1 MKKYLLTLLVFAL
14 CMLVTAAG
22 AALIEAPGSYRE
34 AVVPAGSTG
43 VFPVSVGG
51 LTDAEGVYFN
61 LTFDNTLLSVE
72 SVSANDAIPGSR
84 VTANINN
91 ESGWM
96 QVAVTNTEGITVE
109 EWPCTPL
116 VDITFRST
124 GIEGESPLQF
134 VGTMGY
140 NSTYSQGFELEEFY
154 GAYNGTIR
162 VVESP
167 STIRAPSGELA
178 PGESRTFAVSVDNL
192 AGATQIWFELMY
204 DGSYLIIDDIQPAL
218 PGAVITQASA
228 NNGIYEFEP
237 TALESVPEEVR
248 LNLQQH
254 HGSNMMYMELE
265 IPGGLTTTGY
275 TDVVDITFRPTNRTG
290 TGDIDFYYHCTYQ
303 DENESTQFF
312 DIQTPGQ
319 IVTNG
324 GGKYPVLGEFQ
335 APSGT
340 VDTGSQ
346 KVLPLMVR
354 SLDNAE
360 GAYVQVKWNSAIINV
375 TSVSL
380 NEAARDAGVTLD
392 GCQYS
397 SDYYEPV
404 GYLEAGIGNLTNLN
418 TASWTPLLDLT
429 VRANATSG
437 RTPVNIFGTAYTI
450 PGENVSIVYPPASLE
465 NGQISIT
472 VPEKA
477 DLNGNLVPWPDY
489 VKKYADGSL
498 HFTQTMVIENTGN
511 KAVTEDFDIRGT
523 FCSKEAEFPVSGG
536 IAPGE
541 NITYHVTMHVK
552 PDHEGGT
559 RISMIG
565 GQEHERRYDVTTR
578 GDVQTGN
585 HTIALQIDV
594 NDVIDEIDKD
604 NNYVE
609 ADVVVTYPDL
619 VPVWK
624 MEYVGGPSSSN
635 TTILDTSHAP
645 GTWKI
650 TFGAENI
657 GKVFADPTTLNF
669 TVGEGAPTVYTVPK
683 LEPGENWTET
693 ISVDVGRVFTTYSV
707 EVNANR
713 AEAEEDYDNNSLT
726 ESIGSTAVTVVFPPV
741 YGSSDEDDTKVE
753 IWITNISRTAPVT
766 EFKLPVKYDP
776 TICYYNGTFD
786 VLGGVDVES
795 SYGRVTLSGKNLELR
810 GDTLIATLKM
820 RALADSGRMSILD
833 SSKSAY
839 VMTGNA
845 YLDLEIIRGTFEQ
858 KSTTDASVAVF
869 APRSGPADQNQ
880 TVSVTIQNQKSNNV
894 NVSAKLTATNE
905 TASEALWEMSDIY
918 LTGRASKTFTIDTW
932 QPVGGAYTLNATI
945 TGDNV
950 TGNNIASRPIVID
963 SYELNVTE
971 QNKRYWNAWYG
982 YDRSVLRD
990 EHLWLGTYFTANQSG
1005 MVDATLAITYPNGTP
1020 VGKSAFEFHHYY
1032 PAQNPVYAYDSEWN
1046 SVAWYYVTPRQL
1058 GDFNYS
1064 ITLKAR
1070 GESAYVNGTIKVREP
1085 NVDIKVMNTILVT
1098 NETGDVTMTFP
1109 VFNRTPSEGRNVQIL
1124 LSAGADGRTL
1134 QGLESLIGYP
1144 HGCPEQ
1150 VMSPALAALR
1160 VKQYYAQRG
1169 ALNDD
1174 INTTVRTAMQN
1185 ALGHMNATGYNAQQL
1200 ADQSYGDKSGGWAWG
1215 KNSNPSMFYT
1225 FYPNYVIT
1233 ELLRDNDPEFWDI
1246 DASMTGIDL
1255 NASANWLIQKQKREG
1270 VANGSWSDWG
1280 YISNDVEWTG
1290 FISENLKNE
1299 YPYLNDTMKIEV
1311 NASLDRSCNWLLT
1324 HNYTNEDTQALSY
1337 AILGLVAIR
1346 DHGGIGDA
1354 EAINETVDDLKGE
1367 LLKKR
1372 DRVGSYWEDSYGWNT
1387 YEPTA
1392 SAILALNKAG
1402 ISADELSG
1410 GISHLIGNR
1419 AGRSYSGGWGSTR
1432 TSAAVINTLT
1442 NVVPQ
1447 KPVAFTVD
1455 AEIVRGDGTS
1465 VWSCMGIEFNETS
1478 FGFERTLSI
1487 DELNILYGSSVPDD
1501 TAKVIISNKNDAASD
1516 NPGKLSVSIDSF
1528 EQVPESLAVATIPD
1542 IYIDPIATD
1551 FNLQIVAPDPGTLKE
1566 GEFRDV
1572 GFTINNNLVEPRDQG
1587 VMIIEIPISN
1597 AVNFTGNAT
1606 GADAAFYND
1615 GTGRKNISHMY
1626 NATEKKLYIYPGS
1639 DNESAPSV
1647 LAGEIKTFFV
1657 PLTFGASGNITV
1669 EARAYPMYN
1678 DTWMALGSG
1687 STYVL
1692 GYGNATL
1699 AAVDETNEP
1708 VDAGF
1713 YVNGLSVGSGTSYTD
1728 RLLEGGYSVA
1738 IKKDSVWINSTVN
1751 VTPSESVTYT
1761 AHFARDRSVPYIA
1774 QAEGTAGEIQV
1785 MPPAI
1790 EDTIS
1795 DDSPN
1800 HWNAATKA
1808 MKSFN
1813 ASISSSGGRA
1823 TIAVEIPTV
1832 SNRKINEK
1840 IGAVEL
1846 NENVMVLVRNAT
1858 GSYGV
1863 NSSEYSLEG
1872 GVLTLFNIDT
1882 ADVKEVSVKFE
1893 GRKLGDVTGKD
1904 RIYLGDARDIAWYCV
1919 SPGKYPLTDNQ
1930 KLYADVNNDGNIR
1943 LGDARDV
1950 AWKSVSSV
1958 YDDNYQFL

>member
-1 MKKYLLTLLVFAL
+1 
-14 CMLVTAAG
+14 
-22 AALIEAPGSYRE
+22 
-34 AVVPAGSTG
+34 
-43 VFPVSVGG
+43 
-51 LTDAEGVYFN
+51 
-61 LTFDNTLLSVE
+61 
-72 SVSANDAIPGSR
+72 
-84 VTANINN
+84 
-91 ESGWM
+91 
-96 QVAVTNTEGITVE
+96 
-109 EWPCTPL
+109 
-116 VDITFRST
+116 
-124 GIEGESPLQF
+124 
-134 VGTMGY
+134 
-140 NSTYSQGFELEEFY
+140 
-154 GAYNGTIR
+154 
-162 VVESP
+162 
-167 STIRAPSGELA
+167 
-178 PGESRTFAVSVDNL
+178 
-192 AGATQIWFELMY
+192 
-204 DGSYLIIDDIQPAL
+204 
-218 PGAVITQASA
+218 
-228 NNGIYEFEP
+228 
-237 TALESVPEEVR
+237 
-248 LNLQQH
+248 
-254 HGSNMMYMELE
+254 
-265 IPGGLTTTGY
+265 
-275 TDVVDITFRPTNRTG
+275 
-290 TGDIDFYYHCTYQ
+290 
-303 DENESTQFF
+303 
-312 DIQTPGQ
+312 
-319 IVTNG
+319 
-324 GGKYPVLGEFQ
+324 
-335 APSGT
+335 
-340 VDTGSQ
+340 
-346 KVLPLMVR
+346 
-354 SLDNAE
+354 
-360 GAYVQVKWNSAIINV
+360 
-375 TSVSL
+375 
-380 NEAARDAGVTLD
+380 
-392 GCQYS
+392 
-397 SDYYEPV
+397 
-404 GYLEAGIGNLTNLN
+404 
-418 TASWTPLLDLT
+418 
-429 VRANATSG
+429 
-437 RTPVNIFGTAYTI
+437 
-450 PGENVSIVYPPASLE
+450 
-465 NGQISIT
+465 
-472 VPEKA
+472 
-477 DLNGNLVPWPDY
+477 
-489 VKKYADGSL
+489 
-498 HFTQTMVIENTGN
+498 
-511 KAVTEDFDIRGT
+511 
-523 FCSKEAEFPVSGG
+523 
-536 IAPGE
+536 
-541 NITYHVTMHVK
+541 
-552 PDHEGGT
+552 
-559 RISMIG
+559 
-565 GQEHERRYDVTTR
+565 
-578 GDVQTGN
+578 
-585 HTIALQIDV
+585 
-594 NDVIDEIDKD
+594 
-604 NNYVE
+604 
-609 ADVVVTYPDL
+609 
-619 VPVWK
+619 
-624 MEYVGGPSSSN
+624 
-635 TTILDTSHAP
+635 
-645 GTWKI
+645 
-650 TFGAENI
+650 
-657 GKVFADPTTLNF
+657 
-669 TVGEGAPTVYTVPK
+669 
-683 LEPGENWTET
+683 
-693 ISVDVGRVFTTYSV
+693 
-707 EVNANR
+707 
-713 AEAEEDYDNNSLT
+713 
-726 ESIGSTAVTVVFPPV
+726 
-741 YGSSDEDDTKVE
+741 
-753 IWITNISRTAPVT
+753 
-766 EFKLPVKYDP
+766 VKYDP

>member
-1 MKKYLLTLLVFAL
+1 MKKYLLTLLLFAL

-22 AALIEAPGSYRE
+22 AAWIEAPGSYPKV
-34 AVVPAGSTG
+34 VVPAGSTG

-51 LTDAEGVYFN
+51 LTNAEGVYFN
-61 LTFDNTLLSVE
+61 LTFDSTLLSVE
-72 SVSANDAIPGSR
+72 SVSASSAIPGSN
-84 VTANINN
+84 VTATNINN
-91 ESGWM
+91 EDGWV

-109 EWPCTPL
+109 ERTPL

-154 GAYNGTIR
+154 GAYSGTIR

-167 STIRAPSGELA
+167 STIRAPSGTLA
-178 PGESRTFAVSVDNL
+178 SGQSKTLAVGVDNL
-192 AGATQIWFELMY
+192 TGAKQIWFELMY

-218 PGAVITQASA
+218 LGAVITGAFA
-228 NNGIYEFEP
+228 NNGIHEFEP

-248 LNLQQH
+248 LELQQH
-254 HGSNMMYMELE
+254 PHMNMMWVELE

-290 TGDIDFYYHCTYQ
+290 TGDLDFYYRCTYQ
-303 DENESTQFF
+303 DENESTQLF
-312 DIQTPGQ
+312 DIQIPGQ

-324 GGKYPVLGEFQ
+324 GGKYPGLGEFQ

-346 KVLPLMVR
+346 KVLPLMIR

-360 GAYVQVKWNSAIINV
+360 GAYIQAKWNSAIINV

-1005 MVDATLAITYPNGTP
+1005 MVDATLAITYPDGTP
-1020 VGKSAFEFHHYY
+1020 VDESAFEFHPYY

-1823 TIAVEIPTV
+1823 TLAVDIPKV
-1832 SNRKINEK
+1832 SRT
-1840 IGAVEL
+1840 AVNDTGTYEFSVYL
-1846 NENVMVLVRNAT
+1846 NDNPVGVSMYDGENWS
-1858 GSYGV
+1858 SY
-1863 NSSEYSLEG
+1863 EYRPRGER
-1872 GVLTLFNIDT
+1872 LTISDIDT
-1882 ADVKEVSVKFE
+1882 SKIKQISITFT
-1893 GRKLGDVTGKD
+1893 GREYGDVDNDKVID
-1904 RIYLGDARDIAWYCV
+1904 VADAFMIVKARYNQV
-1919 SPGKYPLTDNQ
+1919 SFTENQ
-1930 KLYADVNNDGNIR
+1930 WFYADVDNDGIV
-1943 LGDARDV
+1943 DV
-1950 AWKSVSSV
+1950 ADAFLLVKWRFDQV
-1958 YDDNYQFL
+1958 DHDYQPK

>member
-84 VTANINN
+84 VTANVNN

-154 GAYNGTIR
+154 GAYSGTIR

-360 GAYVQVKWNSAIINV
+360 GAYVWAGWNSAIINV

-380 NEAARDAGVTLD
+380 NATAQAAGVTLE
-392 GCQYS
+392 G
-397 SDYYEPV
+397 SDIHSDVYDNISTGRLSASV
-404 GYLEAGIGNLTNLN
+404 GNLTKLN

-429 VRANATSG
+429 VRANANSG
-437 RTPVNIFGTAYTI
+437 RTPVDIWGTAYII
-450 PGENVSIVYPPASLE
+450 PRENVSIVYPPASLE
-465 NGQISIT
+465 NGLISIT

-477 DLNGNLVPWPDY
+477 DLRGNLVPWPDY

-523 FCSKEAEFPVSGG
+523 FLSKEAEFPVSGG

-552 PDHEGGT
+552 PDHVGGT
-559 RISMIG
+559 DYEMSG

-619 VPVWK
+619 VPVWE
-624 MEYVGGPSSSN
+624 MEFVGGPSSSN

-645 GTWKI
+645 GTWRV

-657 GKVFADPTTLNF
+657 GKVFAVPTTLNF

-683 LEPGENWTET
+683 LEPGENWTT
-693 ISVDVGRVFTTYSV
+693 TVDVTVGRAFTTYCV
-707 EVNANR
+707 KVNADGT
-713 AEAEEDYDNNSLT
+713 EAETNHDNNSRT
-726 ESIGSTAVTVVFPPV
+726 ESIGSTAVTVAFPTV
-741 YGSSDEDDTKVE
+741 SGSTGDGDTEVA

-776 TICYYNGTFD
+776 TVCYYNGTFD
-786 VLGGVDVES
+786 VLDGVEVKS
-795 SYGRVTLSGKNLELR
+795 SPSSPGMVTLSGENLELR
-810 GDTLIATLKM
+810 GDTPIATLKM
-820 RALADSGRMSILD
+820 RARTDSGRTSVLD

-839 VMTGNA
+839 VKTGNA

-858 KSTTDASVAVF
+858 RSTTNASVAVF
-869 APRSGPADQNQ
+869 APRSGPAGQNQ
-880 TVSVTIQNQKSNNV
+880 TISVTIQNLKSNNV
-894 NVSAKLTATNE
+894 TVSANLTATNE
-905 TASEALWEMSDIY
+905 TASETLWEMPDIN
-918 LTGRASKTFTIDTW
+918 LTGRASRTFTIDTW
-932 QPVGGAYTLNATI
+932 QPTAGGTYFLNANI
-945 TGDNV
+945 TGDDAPA
-950 TGNNIASRPIVID
+950 GNSDSRTIVID
-963 SYELNVTE
+963 DYRLEITT
-971 QNKRYWNAWYG
+971 QNMRYWDSWYG
-982 YDRSVLRD
+982 YNRSVLKN

-1005 MVDATLAITYPNGTP
+1005 MVNATLSITYPDGTP
-1020 VGKSAFEFHHYY
+1020 VDESAFEFHYYY

-1046 SVAWYYVTPRQL
+1046 SVAWYYVTPEEL

-1064 ITLKAR
+1064 ITLEAR
-1070 GESAYVNGTIKVREP
+1070 DTSAYVNGTIKVREP
-1085 NVDIKVMNTILVT
+1085 NVDIKVMNTTLVT

-1160 VKQYYAQRG
+1160 VKQYYEQRG

-1174 INTTVRTAMQN
+1174 INKTVRTAMQN
-1185 ALGHMNATGYNAQQL
+1185 ALGHMNATGYNAQQ
-1200 ADQSYGDKSGGWAWG
+1200 ASGGWAWG
-1215 KNSNPSMFYT
+1215 TWSTPSMFYT

-1233 ELLRDNDPEFWDI
+1233 ELLMDNDPAFWDV
-1246 DASMTGIDL
+1246 DASMNGIDL
-1255 NASANWLIQKQKREG
+1255 DASANWLIQKQKREG

-1299 YPYLNDTMKIEV
+1299 YPYLNKTMKIEV

-1346 DHGGIGDA
+1346 DHGGIGNA
-1354 EAINETVDDLKGE
+1354 EAINEKVDDLKGE

-1392 SAILALNKAG
+1392 SAILALNKAD

-1410 GISHLIGNR
+1410 SISHLIGNR

-1455 AEIVRGDGTS
+1455 AEIVRGEDGKS
-1465 VWSCMGIEFNETS
+1465 VWSCKGIEFNETS
-1478 FGFERTLSI
+1478 FGFEHTLST
-1487 DELNILYGSSVPDD
+1487 DELNILYGSGVLDD
-1501 TAKVIISNKNDAASD
+1501 TAKVIISNKNDTASD
-1516 NPGKLSVSIDSF
+1516 NPAKLSVSIDSF
-1528 EQVPESLAVATIPD
+1528 EQVPESIAKATIPD

-1551 FNLQIVAPDPGTLKE
+1551 FDLQIVAPAPGALKE
-1566 GEFRDV
+1566 GDECDV

-1597 AVNFTGNAT
+1597 GVYFTGNAT
-1606 GADAAFYND
+1606 GADAAYYKD
-1615 GTGRKNISHMY
+1615 GTGQKNISHMY

-1647 LAGEIKTFFV
+1647 LAGEIMTFFV
-1657 PLTFGASGNITV
+1657 PLTFGASGNIPV

-1678 DTWMALGSG
+1678 DTWMALGTG

-1692 GYGNATL
+1692 GYGNVTL
-1699 AAVDETNEP
+1699 AAVDETTNEP
-1708 VDAGF
+1708 VEAEF
-1713 YVNGLSVGSGTSYTD
+1713 YVDGVDGVRNASGTSYTD
-1728 RLLEGGYSVA
+1728 RLLEGKYSVA
-1738 IKKDSVWINSTVN
+1738 IWRDPVWINSTVN
-1751 VTPSESVTYT
+1751 VAPSESVTYT
-1761 AHFARDRSVPYIA
+1761 AHFASDRRVPYIA
-1774 QAEGTAGEIQV
+1774 QAEGTAGEIRI

-1823 TIAVEIPTV
+1823 NIAVEIPTV
-1832 SNRKINEK
+1832 NRT
-1840 IGAVEL
+1840 IGEVEL
-1846 NENVMVLVRNAT
+1846 NENVTVLVRNAT

-1950 AWKSVSSV
+1950 AWKSVSRV

>member
-1 MKKYLLTLLVFAL
+1 MKKYLLTLLLFAL

-22 AALIEAPGSYRE
+22 AAWIEAPGSYPKV
-34 AVVPAGSTG
+34 VVPAGSTG

-51 LTDAEGVYFN
+51 LTNAEGVYFN

-109 EWPCTPL
+109 ERTPL

-154 GAYNGTIR
+154 GAYSGTIR

-167 STIRAPSGELA
+167 STIRAPSGTLA
-178 PGESRTFAVSVDNL
+178 SGQSKTLAVGVDNL
-192 AGATQIWFELMY
+192 TGAKQIWFELMY

-218 PGAVITQASA
+218 LGAVITGAFA
-228 NNGIYEFEP
+228 NNGIHEFEP

-248 LNLQQH
+248 LELQQH
-254 HGSNMMYMELE
+254 PHMNMMWVELE

-290 TGDIDFYYHCTYQ
+290 TGDLDFYYRCTYQ
-303 DENESTQFF
+303 DENESTQLF
-312 DIQTPGQ
+312 DIQIPGQ

-340 VDTGSQ
+340 IDVGSQ

-360 GAYVQVKWNSAIINV
+360 GAYVWAGWNSAIINV

-380 NEAARDAGVTLD
+380 NATAQAAGVTLE
-392 GCQYS
+392 GS
-397 SDYYEPV
+397 GIHSDVYDNISTGRLYAYVE
-404 GYLEAGIGNLTNLN
+404 NLTKLN

-429 VRANATSG
+429 VRANANSG
-437 RTPVNIFGTAYTI
+437 RTPVDIWGTAYII
-450 PGENVSIVYPPASLE
+450 PRENVSIVYPPASLE

-477 DLNGNLVPWPDY
+477 DLRGNLVPWPDY

-741 YGSSDEDDTKVE
+741 YGSSDDDDDTKVE

-820 RALADSGRMSILD
+820 RARTDSGRTSVLN

-839 VMTGNA
+839 VKTGNA
-845 YLDLEIIRGTFEQ
+845 YLDLEIIHGTFEQ
-858 KSTTDASVAVF
+858 RSTTNASVAVF
-869 APRSGPADQNQ
+869 APRSGPAGQNQ
-880 TVSVTIQNQKSNNV
+880 AISVTIQNLKSNNV
-894 NVSAKLTATNE
+894 TVSANLTATNE
-905 TASEALWEMSDIY
+905 TASETLWEMSDIY

-1020 VGKSAFEFHHYY
+1020 DGESAFEFHHYY

-1085 NVDIKVMNTILVT
+1085 NVDIKVMNTTLVT
-1098 NETGDVTMTFP
+1098 DESSKTMTFP

-1160 VKQYYAQRG
+1160 VKQYYEQRG

-1174 INTTVRTAMQN
+1174 INKTVRTAMQN
-1185 ALGHMNATGYNAQQL
+1185 ALGHMNATGYNAQQ
-1200 ADQSYGDKSGGWAWG
+1200 ASGGWAWG
-1215 KNSNPSMFYT
+1215 TWSTPSMFYT

-1233 ELLRDNDPEFWDI
+1233 ELLMDNDPAFWDV
-1246 DASMTGIDL
+1246 DASMNGIDL
-1255 NASANWLIQKQKREG
+1255 DASANWLIQKQKREG

-1299 YPYLNDTMKIEV
+1299 YPYLNKTMKIEV

-1678 DTWMALGSG
+1678 DTWMALGNS

-1692 GYGNATL
+1692 GYGNVTL
-1699 AAVDETNEP
+1699 AAVDETTNGP
-1708 VDAGF
+1708 VEAGF

-1728 RLLEGGYSVA
+1728 RLLEGKYSVA
-1738 IKKDSVWINSTVN
+1738 IWRDPVWINSTVN
-1751 VTPSESVTYT
+1751 VAPSESVTYT

-1823 TIAVEIPTV
+1823 TLAVDIPKV
-1832 SNRKINEK
+1832 SRT
-1840 IGAVEL
+1840 AVNDTGTYEFSVYL
-1846 NENVMVLVRNAT
+1846 NDNPVSVSMYDGENWS
-1858 GSYGV
+1858 SY
-1863 NSSEYSLEG
+1863 EYRPRGER
-1872 GVLTLFNIDT
+1872 LTISDIDT
-1882 ADVKEVSVKFE
+1882 SKIKQISITFT
-1893 GRKLGDVTGKD
+1893 GREYGDVDNDKVID
-1904 RIYLGDARDIAWYCV
+1904 VADAFMIVKARYNQV
-1919 SPGKYPLTDNQ
+1919 SFTENQ
-1930 KLYADVNNDGNIR
+1930 WFYADVDNDGIV
-1943 LGDARDV
+1943 DV
-1950 AWKSVSSV
+1950 ADAFLLVKWRFDQV
-1958 YDDNYQFL
+1958 DHDYQPK